1 MGNEA
6 GPVGSKTEDPG
17 NSMKA
22 DPSTDAVEAAQ
33 DTIGLE
39 RLVFFSDA
47 VFAIAV
53 TLLALEIRLP
63 VLGEPVTNAD
73 LAQVLL
79 GMWPKYL
86 GYGFSFFAIGIIWIG
101 HHRKF
106 RHIRRYDSIF
116 LLLNLFFL
124 MAIAFIPF
132 PSSVIIEYGNQ
143 AATIFYALVIAL
155 TGLLSLILWWYASHR
170 NRLTDPHMEKQKRRG
185 EIWGSLVVSGVF
197 LLSIPLTLVD
207 NTLAKLSW
215 ALVAIAVRFMH

>member
-1 MGNEA
+1 M
-6 GPVGSKTEDPG
+6 KTDRAI
-17 NSMKA
+17 S
-22 DPSTDAVEAAQ
+22 AAQ
-33 DTIGLE
+33 ANRNNVGLE
-39 RLVFFSDA
+39 RLIFFSDA

-63 VLGEPVTNAD
+63 VTEQPLTNAE
-73 LAQVLL
+73 LVQALL

-86 GYGFSFFAIGIIWIG
+86 GYGLSFLVIGVIWIG

-106 RHIRRYDSIF
+106 RHIRRYDSVF

-155 TGLLSLILWWYASHR
+155 TGILSTVLWWYASYR
-170 NRLTDPHMEKQKRRG
+170 NRLTDPKLEVQRRRG
-185 EIWGSLVVSGVF
+185 EIWGSLIVTGVF
-197 LLSIPLTLVD
+197 LLSVGLAFID
-207 NTLAKLSW
+207 NTVAKLSW
-215 ALVAIAVRFMH
+215 ALVAVAVRFMH